1 MKLDSTFSIWQILIL
16 AAVIQGMTLFVFLIS
31 NKSSNRKANI
41 FLAFHVFFATI
52 DLALEVFYSTPF
64 AVKFPYFIG
73 IIDPVLF
80 VYGPLLFLYAYF
92 LIYPQRTFRWNMIL
106 HFVPAILIV
115 LIYIPTI
122 YVQNTETKLLAEGIL
137 LDASTDN
144 NLIINFI
151 IRDIIWLI
159 SCVYEIIYII
169 VTVLLLKKYGRDI
182 KNIYSFIDKINLKW
196 LRNLATFMGII
207 TTISLLMGLLVY
219 FEFIYFETSVP
230 IILLSFSILIYI
242 IGYKGLK
249 QPLLFSQ
256 KESLE
261 FQNQQEQFTLVEN
274 TEKYIK
280 SKLPEEKAEE
290 HLNNLLYLMETK
302 KLYTNENLKL
312 RDIADDLSISTH
324 HLSQVINEKLD
335 KNFYD
340 FINSYRVEAARKML
354 IDSKYQHLT
363 ILGIAFE
370 VGFNSKS
377 SFYNTFK
384 KYFNV
389 SPTQYKKSNSKKQ

>member
-1 MKLDSTFSIWQILIL
+1 
-16 AAVIQGMTLFVFLIS
+16 
-31 NKSSNRKANI
+31 ANI

-302 KLYTNENLKL
+302 QLYTNENLKL

-335 KNFYD
+335 KNFFD

-377 SFYNTFK
+377 SF
-384 KYFNV
+384 
-389 SPTQYKKSNSKKQ
+389 

>member
-1 MKLDSTFSIWQILIL
+1 MILDSIFSIWQILIL
-16 AAVIQGMTLFVFLIS
+16 AAVIQGIILFVFLIS
-31 NKSSNRKANI
+31 NKSSNKKANI
-41 FLAFHVFFATI
+41 FLAFHILFATI

-64 AVKFPYFIG
+64 ASKFPYFIG
-73 IIDPVLF
+73 IIDPILYL
-80 VYGPLLFLYAYF
+80 YGPLLFLYAYF
-92 LIYPQRTFRWNMIL
+92 LIYPQRDFKWNMIL
-106 HFVPAILIV
+106 HFIPAILIV

-122 YVQNTETKLLAEGIL
+122 YVQDSETKLLAEGIL
-137 LDASTDN
+137 LETSTDN
-144 NLIINFI
+144 NPIINFT

-169 VTVLLLKKYGRDI
+169 TTLFLLKRYRIDI
-182 KNIYSFIDKINLKW
+182 KKIYSFIDKINLRW
-196 LRNLATFMGII
+196 LRNIAVFMGVI

-219 FEFIYFETSVP
+219 FEFVNFETSVP
-230 IILLSFSILIYI
+230 IILFSFSILIYI

-249 QPLLFSQ
+249 QPVIFSQ
-256 KESLE
+256 KDSIE
-261 FQNQQEQFTLVEN
+261 FQNQQEQLTPVEN

-280 SKLPEEKAEE
+280 SKLPAEKAEE
-290 HLNNLLYLMETK
+290 YLNSLLHIMETK

-312 RDIADDLSISTH
+312 RDIADELSVSTH

-335 KNFYD
+335 QNFFD

-384 KYFNV
+384 KYFKV
-389 SPTQYKKSNSKKQ
+389 SPTQYRNSSSK